1 MVAVWVLTL
10 PAAGLMGALGHEGVQ
25 VFPSDTSGVIAVGLV
40 ALVIAGS
47 LFWLTRR
54 TDHVNSE
61 NVVGSATPTI
71 AATIGAPA

>member
-1 MVAVWVLTL
+1 MQA
-10 PAAGLMGALGHEGVQ
+10 
-25 VFPSDTSGVIAVGLV
+25 FPSDTAGVIAVGLV

-61 NVVGSATPTI
+61 NVVGSGTPTI